1 MTLGILGGGQLGRMT
16 ALAAARLGVPVRFL
30 TPDADGPSDPF
41 AHVTV
46 ADWTADTVLA
56 GWAAGCDVVTVES
69 EWAPA
74 DRLAALRPDLPIRP
88 APDALVVV
96 RHKGRQ
102 NAAFAAAGLPQPTF
116 AVPATRAE
124 AHDARAA
131 LGGVVVAKQFE
142 GSYDGYGNATCR
154 ADADVD
160 AAWDRL
166 AGPDGLLM
174 EAFVPFE
181 AEAAVTV
188 ARRPG
193 GETVVYPVVRSE
205 HRDHRLHAATVPA
218 GFPDAVEA
226 EARRVALAAVEAVDV
241 VGVAT
246 VELFV
251 TAAGADGRPSVL
263 VNEIAPRPHNTAHLT
278 IEAHATSQFENHVRA
293 VLDLP
298 LGSPALRVPAA
309 AMVNVLGTADGPA
322 AADLTGALAVDGASV
337 HLYGKREVRER
348 RKMGHVTA
356 TGPTADEARATAERA
371 AAAIRWTGA

>member
-16 ALAAARLGVPVRFL
+16 TLAAARLGIPVRL
-30 TPDADGPSDPF
+30 LSSDADGPADPF
-41 AHVTV
+41 ADATV

-56 GWAAGCDVVTVES
+56 TFADGCDVVTVES

-88 APDALVVV
+88 APDALVLV

-102 NAAFAAAGLPQPTF
+102 RAAFDAAGLPQPPF
-116 AVPATRAE
+116 AAPATLA
-124 AHDARAA
+124 DARAAREA

-142 GSYDGYGNATCR
+142 GSYDGYGNATCHS
-154 ADADVD
+154 DADVD

-166 AGPDGLLM
+166 AGPDGLLL

-205 HRDHRLHAATVPA
+205 HRDHRLHAAVVPA
-218 GFPDAVEA
+218 GVAPAVEA
-226 EARRVALAAVEAVDV
+226 EARRVALAAVEAAGV

-246 VELFV
+246 VELFL
-251 TAAGADGRPSVL
+251 TAVGGVDERPSVL

-309 AMVNVLGTADGPA
+309 AMVNVLGTRNGPA
-322 AADLTGALAVDGASV
+322 TPDLAGALSVAGASV
-337 HLYGKREVRER
+337 HLYGKRDVRER

-356 TGPTADEARATAERA
+356 TGATADDARDVAERA
-371 AAAIRWTGA
+371 ADAIRWT